1 MANKFLHTAIL
12 TILSISSGIASEA
25 TAGAWKTTNLTSD
38 EQEIVDR
45 HLQDNPGQ
53 QFAGIQ
59 PDPVSTPGDNAK
71 QAIFGPPDSSKE
83 ETQKYFDNLAKDSTS
98 KKK

>member
-1 MANKFLHTAIL
+1 MANKFLHTTVLI
-12 TILSISSGIASEA
+12 ILSISGGSASEA
-25 TAGAWKTTNLTSD
+25 TAGGWKTTNLTSE
-38 EQEIVDR
+38 EQKIVDR

-71 QAIFGPPDSSKE
+71 QAIFGPADSSMSTE
-83 ETQKYFDNLAKDSTS
+83 ETQKYFDNLAQN
-98 KKK
+98 